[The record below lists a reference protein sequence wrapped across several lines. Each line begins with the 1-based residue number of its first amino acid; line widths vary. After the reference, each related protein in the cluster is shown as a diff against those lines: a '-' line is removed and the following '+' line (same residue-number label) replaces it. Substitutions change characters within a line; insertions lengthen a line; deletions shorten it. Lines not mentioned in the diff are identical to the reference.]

1 MISTPA
7 ARKEAIRALWHRG
20 VLEWKLHQA
29 QKKML
34 AAYIANND
42 PITVFACSRR
52 FGKTYLLCVLAA
64 ETCLR
69 KPNAIVK
76 FVCPKK
82 NQVKTNIQPLMTDLF
97 KDCPAELRPEFKSNE
112 FIYQFPNGSQI
123 HLAGTDNGH
132 HENLRGSRSDLWIVD
147 EAGFCD
153 ELKYVVNT
161 ILAPTTDTTGG
172 RGIIASTPSREGDHE
187 FITEF
192 YRPYDE
198 EGKLIRYTVHDNP
211 LLSKAKIREIIERY
225 ARKEKDPEFRREY
238 LVEIVNA
245 SDSSVVPEFTEEV
258 QAQVVKE
265 VDRPPFYD
273 SYVSMDIGGKDMTVV
288 LFAYYDFRN
297 ARVVIEDELVFHK
310 QTDNVI
316 ESSRNDLIANAIRK
330 KEESLWTS
338 TISGEFKKPYLRI
351 ADNNNVILL
360 NDLAYQYGLSFMP
373 TRKDQREAA
382 INNMRVW
389 ISSERV
395 IIHPRCTN
403 LIAHLKHATWAT
415 NKKDFARSKTY
426 GHYDA
431 VAALMYLIRNII
443 ESKNPY
449 PPGVLS
455 SDMFQPITAKEKTR
469 TAQENTWVGL
479 FKSRSSLKR

>member
-1 MISTPA
+1 MDSTPG

-20 VLEWKLHQA
+20 VLTWKLHEA

-34 AAYIANND
+34 EAYITNND

-52 FGKTYLLCVLAA
+52 FGKTFLLCVLAA
-64 ETCLR
+64 ETCLK

-97 KDCPAELRPEFKSNE
+97 KDCPAELRPEFKTNE

-172 RGIIASTPSREGDHE
+172 RGIIASTPSKNGDHE
-187 FITEF
+187 FIVDF

-198 EGKLIRYTVHDNP
+198 EHKLIKYTIYDNP
-211 LLSKAKIREIIERY
+211 LLSKAKIREIIDRY
-225 ARKEKDPEFRREY
+225 VRKEKDPEFRREY
-238 LVEIVNA
+238 LVEVVNA
-245 SDSSVVPEFTEEV
+245 SDLSVIPEFTEELEEKI
-258 QAQVVKE
+258 VKD
-265 VDRPPFYD
+265 VDTPAFYD

-288 LFAYYDFRN
+288 IFGYYDFRN
-297 ARVVIEDELVFHK
+297 ARLVIQDELVFNK

-316 ESSRNDLIANAIRK
+316 ESSRNDLIADAIRK

-338 TISGEFKKPYLRI
+338 SVSGEFKKPYLRI

-360 NDLAYQYGLSFMP
+360 NDLSYQYGLTFIP

-389 ISSERV
+389 LSSERV
-395 IIHPRCTN
+395 YISPRCKT
-403 LIAHLKHATWAT
+403 LIAHLKHAMWAT
-415 NKKDFARSKTY
+415 NRKDFARSKVHA
-426 GHYDA
+426 HYDA
-431 VAALMYLIRNII
+431 VPALMYLIRNIV
-443 ESKNPY
+443 ETKNPY
-449 PPGVLS
+449 PPGVLTQ
-455 SDMFQPITAKEKTR
+455 DMFQPYRDKPKSTNDNAWLNI
-469 TAQENTWVGL
+469 
-479 FKSRSSLKR
+479 FKHRSSLKR

>member
-1 MISTPA
+1 MQATPA

-20 VLEWKLHQA
+20 VLSWKLHDA

-34 AAYIANND
+34 EAYIANND
-42 PITVFACSRR
+42 AITVFSCARR
-52 FGKTYLLCVLAA
+52 FGKTTLLVVLAL

-69 KPNAIVK
+69 KPGAIVK

-82 NQVKTNIQPLMTDLF
+82 NQVKTNIHPIMMDLL
-97 KDCPAELRPEFKSNE
+97 KDCPPELRPEFKTNE
-112 FIYQFPNGSQI
+112 YHYHFPNGSQI

-132 HENLRGSRSDLWIVD
+132 HEGLRGSRSDLWIVD

-172 RGIIASTPSREGDHE
+172 RGIISSTPSKSGDHE
-187 FITEF
+187 FIIDF
-192 YRPYDE
+192 YKPYLE
-198 EGKLIRYTVHDNP
+198 EGKLIRYTVYDNP
-211 LLSKAKIREIIERY
+211 LLSKAKIREIINRY

-245 SDSSVVPEFTEEV
+245 SDLTVVPEMTDELCELI
-258 QAQVVKE
+258 VKDI
-265 VDRPPFYD
+265 DRPPFYD
-273 SYVSMDIGGKDMTVV
+273 SYVSMDIGGKDMTVL
-288 LFAYYDFRN
+288 LFGYYDFRN
-297 ARVVIEDELVFHK
+297 ARLVVEDELVFHK
-310 QTDNVI
+310 QTDNAI
-316 ESSRNDLIANAIRK
+316 ESARNDLIANAIRK

-338 TISGEFKKPYLRI
+338 HISGEFKKPYMRI

-360 NDLAYQYGLSFMP
+360 NDLSYQYGLTFIP

-395 IIHPRCTN
+395 IISPKCTT
-403 LIAHLKHATWAT
+403 LIAHLKHAMWAT
-415 NKKDFARSKTY
+415 NKKDFARSKKY
-426 GHYDA
+426 AHYDA
-431 VAALMYLIRNII
+431 VPALMYLIRNIV
-443 ESKNPY
+443 ETKNPY
-449 PPGVLS
+449 PPGVLTA
-455 SDMFQPITAKEKTR
+455 DMFQPQRRDKER
-469 TAQENTWVGL
+469 TPAQNAWVNL
-479 FKSRSSLKR
+479 FKARSSLKR